1 MAEGRLSTK
10 TEQEEET
17 EGVCVCVVGSL
28 AWPSRGQGGYFSF
41 SPFRE
46 RRGQKKK
53 NTQQLQ
59 QLQGYGLLDRP
70 AE

>member
-17 EGVCVCVVGSL
+17 EGGCVWWVVWPGLAEGKEGISPSL
-28 AWPSRGQGGYFSF
+28 HSG
-41 SPFRE
+41 RE
-46 RRGQKKK
+46 GDEKK
-53 NTQQLQ
+53 TQQLQ